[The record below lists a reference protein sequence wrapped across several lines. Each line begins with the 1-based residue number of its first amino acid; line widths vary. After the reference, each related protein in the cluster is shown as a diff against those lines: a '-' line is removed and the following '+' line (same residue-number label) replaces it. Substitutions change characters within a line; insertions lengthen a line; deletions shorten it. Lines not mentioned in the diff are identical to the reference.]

1 MTVQSKGRLQPQT
14 QDLGRT
20 KSLQHLAPATEKKSS
35 NVTTHL
41 ITTTTKRPFGDK
53 TPFPNRQQQQAQAFA
68 TPLPGGEGKL
78 AKLVLDPSP
87 KLEVAPHGTTPA
99 SAPRP
104 SATRTHVRAPRTS
117 GRFSHLQFQTPAVN
131 GRPWDVSPMAPS
143 PEPLLFTLDSLS
155 AEPEEDFD
163 EVEYMPPKPA
173 VELWT
178 PPEEWHLP
186 DYGEVGREM
195 RRRAEGW
202 CDYDDERPVDIEVE
216 EMKVDWAMPQL
227 EMAELESDDPFALAL
242 ALPSAPPTSKQQVPT
257 RRPLATRTATV
268 SGRTTTTTTTA
279 SGSTSTSPYART
291 IATTRPRARAATTA
305 ATAGNPYAP
314 RKMGLRTGAT
324 ASTPASSAAAA
335 PGGRAPRGRPPA
347 RGTTATTRPAP
358 VPPGPAKWPP
368 AVTTR
373 APTAGEIAARAAA
386 DAATP
391 APAAAAARVTR
402 VGTGTRPRAA
412 TTRAPVAPS
421 AFRMGAGA
429 LRTGPGASTPVAGA
443 GGGGGGRTSVAAAT
457 RAPSVLR
464 TSRPPTAAGG
474 RRVVA
479 AGIDPIE
486 VELGADAGEGP
497 TGEEEEFLFDV

>member
-1 MTVQSKGRLQPQT
+1 MLSMRPDDARQRNMATAYTKTPGRENAHATASRLMTVQSKGRLQPQT

-35 NVTTHL
+35 NVATHL
-41 ITTTTKRPFGDK
+41 ITTTAKRPFGDK
-53 TPFPNRQQQQAQAFA
+53 TPFPNRQQQQAFA
-68 TPLPGGEGKL
+68 TPLPGAEGKL
-78 AKLVLDPSP
+78 AKLVLDPNP

-117 GRFSHLQFQTPAVN
+117 GRLSGTGLDPIEAPVFSLLPDHGHLKQFQTPAVN

-143 PEPLLFTLDSLS
+143 PEPLLSTLDSLS
-155 AEPEEDFD
+155 VEPEEDFD
-163 EVEYMPPKPA
+163 EVEYMPPKPP

-202 CDYDDERPVDIEVE
+202 CDYDDERPVDIEVD

-257 RRPLATRTATV
+257 RRPLATRTPTV
-268 SGRTTTTTTTA
+268 SGRTTTTTA
-279 SGSTSTSPYART
+279 SGSTSTNPYART

-335 PGGRAPRGRPPA
+335 PGGRAPRGRPPV
-347 RGTTATTRPAP
+347 RGTTTT
-358 VPPGPAKWPP
+358 
-368 AVTTR
+368 
-373 APTAGEIAARAAA
+373 
-386 DAATP
+386 
-391 APAAAAARVTR
+391 
-402 VGTGTRPRAA
+402 
-412 TTRAPVAPS
+412 
-421 AFRMGAGA
+421 
-429 LRTGPGASTPVAGA
+429 
-443 GGGGGGRTSVAAAT
+443 
-457 RAPSVLR
+457 
-464 TSRPPTAAGG
+464 
-474 RRVVA
+474 
-479 AGIDPIE
+479 
-486 VELGADAGEGP
+486 
-497 TGEEEEFLFDV
+497 